1 MFAIQAPG
9 LSELIGRFARQPA
22 EQHRRMVTVMHDA
35 TGMVRN
41 QARANIARLFNTP
54 DRMQDTLDATVV
66 DGTWM
71 VTGTVTA
78 AGLPYL
84 RIQEYGGVIQ
94 TPEIFPQAA
103 QALHWL
109 ATAATG
115 FSGAGAS
122 PEGVFAMHT
131 AAHQTRLPERSY
143 LRSALAQ
150 RRAEII
156 AAFQGTVAFS
166 P

>member
-1 MFAIQAPG
+1 MFAIQTPG
-9 LSELIGRFARQPA
+9 LAELIGRFARQPA
-22 EQHRRMVTVMHDA
+22 AQHARMVRVMHDA
-35 TGMVRN
+35 TDLVRY
-41 QARANIARLFNTP
+41 QARANIARLFNHP
-54 DRMQDTLDATVV
+54 ERMQDALYATVV
-66 DGTWM
+66 DGTQT

-84 RIQEYGGVIQ
+84 RIHEYGGVIQ

-109 ATAATG
+109 APAATG

-122 PEGVFAMHT
+122 PEGVFAMHA
-131 AAHQTRLPERSY
+131 AAHQTRIPERSY
-143 LRSALAQ
+143 LRAALAQ

-156 AAFQGTVAFS
+156 AGFQGTVTFA